1 MAEVPTTAP
10 VAAVSPARRAF
21 ASIAKVWLQPAALI
35 GTTVFVLV
43 ALVGVL
49 APYITPFEPGAL
61 AMRNRFAPPG
71 GEHLFGTDHL
81 GRDLLSRV
89 IHGARISMYVG
100 AMVTLIACSGGIIV
114 GMFGGYS
121 KRFGNVLMRIV
132 DGLLALPGI
141 ILALALIAVFGANIM
156 NVILALGFVFVPRVA
171 RVVHSVVLDLKG
183 RDFVSAANALGA
195 SDGRIIF
202 RHLLPNAIGPV
213 VVQASFIFANAVIS
227 EAGLSF
233 LGVGVPAGTPT
244 WGSILSE
251 GRLYMQN
258 APWITVFPGL
268 AIFVT
273 VLSLNIVGD
282 AIRDQLDPRMR
293 GS

>member
-1 MAEVPTTAP
+1 MPDATTTLP
-10 VAAVSPARRAF
+10 SAASAKRTRALKAF
-21 ASIAKVWLQPAALI
+21 AKVWLQPAALI
-35 GTTVFVLV
+35 GTSVFLII
-43 ALVGVL
+43 AIVGLL
-49 APYITPFEPGAL
+49 APYIAPFEPGAL

-71 GEHLFGTDHL
+71 GENFMGTDHL
-81 GRDLLSRV
+81 GRDMFSRV
-89 IHGARISMYVG
+89 IHGARISMFVG
-100 AMVTLIACSGGIIV
+100 AMVTLIACLGGVFI
-114 GMFGGYS
+114 GLLGGYS
-121 KRFGNVLMRIV
+121 KRFGNVLMRLV

-141 ILALALIAVFGANIM
+141 ILALALIAVFGANII
-156 NVILALGFVFVPRVA
+156 NVILALGFVFIPRVA
-171 RVVHSVVLDLKG
+171 RVVHGVVLELKE
-183 RDFVSAANALGA
+183 RDFISAANALGS
-195 SDGRIIF
+195 SDARIIL

-258 APWITVFPGL
+258 APWITLFPGF

-293 GS
+293 

>member
-1 MAEVPTTAP
+1 MADAATTRAP
-10 VAAVSPARRAF
+10 VAVSATKRML
-21 ASIAKVWLQPAALI
+21 ASFAKVWLQPAALI
-35 GTTVFVLV
+35 GTVVFLLV

-49 APYITPFEPGAL
+49 APYVAPFEPGAL

-71 GEHLFGTDHL
+71 GENFFGTDHL

-100 AMVTLIACSGGIIV
+100 AMVTLIACTGGIVV
-114 GMFGGYS
+114 GMLGGYN
-121 KRFGNVLMRIV
+121 KRFGNVLMRLV

-141 ILALALIAVFGANIM
+141 ILALALIAVFGANIT
-156 NVILALGFVFVPRVA
+156 NVILALGFVFIPRVA
-171 RVVHSVVLDLKG
+171 RIVHSVVLDLKG
-183 RDFVSAANALGA
+183 RDFVSAAVALGS
-195 SDGRIIF
+195 SDARIIM
-202 RHLLPNAIGPV
+202 RHLLPNAFGPV

-258 APWITVFPGL
+258 APWITLFPGL

>member
-1 MAEVPTTAP
+1 MPEVITATT
-10 VAAVSPARRAF
+10 PARTRFQRAW
-21 ASIAKVWLQPAALI
+21 ASFAKVWLQPSALI
-35 GTTVFVLV
+35 GTSVFLLV
-43 ALVGVL
+43 AIIGVL
-49 APYITPFEPGAL
+49 APYIAPFEPGAL

-81 GRDLLSRV
+81 GRDLFSRV

-100 AMVTLIACSGGIIV
+100 AMVTLIASTGGVLV
-114 GMFGGYS
+114 GMLGGYS
-121 KRFGNVLMRIV
+121 KRLGNVLMRLV

-156 NVILALGFVFVPRVA
+156 NVILALGFVFIPRVA
-171 RVVHSVVLDLKG
+171 RVVHGVVLELKE
-183 RDFVSAANALGA
+183 RDFVSAANALGS
-195 SDGRIIF
+195 SDARIIF

-233 LGVGVPAGTPT
+233 LVVGVPAGTPT

-258 APWITVFPGL
+258 APWITLFPGL

-293 GS
+293 